1 MEDHMHPSVM
11 KLFSL
16 EGRVAI
22 ITGAARGLGAGMAKG
37 LGGAGAKVVV
47 ADCCAEKDAAKGM
60 AELAAMGV
68 TATFVQTDVADA
80 ASVEAMTKRALS
92 LYGTVDILVNN
103 AGVGLV
109 AAADTMPEELWD
121 KTIAVNLKGVRLCC
135 QSVGRHMMS
144 RRYGRIVNIASYW
157 ASTGNPGGLAYSA
170 AKSGVMGMT
179 RVLAV
184 EWGPYN
190 IAVNAVAPGYIN
202 TEMNKWI
209 TTNPRIQSYITDRIP
224 LGHRLGE
231 IDELMGVAI
240 FLSSEACSHITG
252 ALIPVD
258 GGIIIQ
264 GSQADWFT

>member
-1 MEDHMHPSVM
+1 MHESVN

-22 ITGAARGLGAGMAKG
+22 VTGAARGLGAGMARG

-47 ADCCAEKDAAKGM
+47 ADVCEEKDASEVMK
-60 AELAAMGV
+60 ELKSMGV
-68 TATFVQTDVADA
+68 TAAFVHTDVSNA
-80 ASVEAMTKRALS
+80 ASVEKMTEKTIS
-92 LYGTVDILVNN
+92 LFGKVDILINN

-109 AAADTMPEELWD
+109 APALNMEEDLWN
-121 KTIAVNLKGVRLCC
+121 KTIEVNLKGVRLCC
-135 QSVGRHMMS
+135 QSVGKHMVKQK
-144 RRYGRIVNIASYW
+144 YGRIVNIASYW

-170 AKSGVMGMT
+170 SKSGVTGMT

-190 IAVNAVAPGYIN
+190 ITVNAVAPGYIR

-209 TTNPRIQSYITDRIP
+209 TGNPRIHSYLTDRIP

-231 IDELMGVAI
+231 IDELMGIAV

-252 ALIPVD
+252 TLIPVD

-264 GSQADWFT
+264 GGQADWFT

>member
-1 MEDHMHPSVM
+1 MHPSVT
-11 KLFSL
+11 KLFNL

-22 ITGAARGLGAGMAKG
+22 VTGAARGLGAGMAKG

-47 ADCCAEKDAAKGM
+47 ADVCEEKDASEIMK
-60 AELAAMGV
+60 ELKSMGV
-68 TATFVQTDVADA
+68 TAAFVQTDVSDA
-80 ASVEAMTKRALS
+80 SSVGKMTAKAIS
-92 LYGTVDILVNN
+92 LFGKVDILINN

-109 AAADTMPEELWD
+109 APALNMEEALWE

-135 QSVGRHMMS
+135 QSVGKHMVAQK
-144 RRYGRIVNIASYW
+144 YGRIVNIASYW

-170 AKSGVMGMT
+170 SKSGVTGMT

-190 IAVNAVAPGYIN
+190 ITVNAIAPGYIN
-202 TEMNKWI
+202 TQMNKWI
-209 TTNPRIQSYITDRIP
+209 TGNPRIHSYLTDRIP

-231 IDELMGVAI
+231 IDELMGVAV

-252 ALIPVD
+252 ILIPVD

-264 GSQADWFT
+264 GGQADWFT

>member
-1 MEDHMHPSVM
+1 MHPSIM

-22 ITGAARGLGAGMAKG
+22 VTGAARGLGAGMAKG

-47 ADCCAEKDAAKGM
+47 ADCCEEKDAAKTLG
-60 AELAAMGV
+60 ELKSMGV
-68 TATFVQTDVADA
+68 TAAFVKTDVADA
-80 ASVEAMTKRALS
+80 ASVETMTNKTIS
-92 LYGTVDILVNN
+92 LFGKVDILINN

-109 AAADTMPEELWD
+109 AAADKMPEDLWD

-135 QSVGRHMMS
+135 QSVGRHMMAQK
-144 RRYGRIVNIASYW
+144 YGRIVNIASYW
-157 ASTGNPGGLAYSA
+157 ASSGNPGGLAYSA
-170 AKSGVMGMT
+170 SKAGVTGMT

-190 IAVNAVAPGYIN
+190 IAVNAIAPGYIN

-209 TTNPRIQSYITDRIP
+209 TTNPRIQAYLTDRIP

-231 IDELMGVAI
+231 IDELMGAAI

-252 ALIPVD
+252 MLMPID

-264 GSQADWFT
+264 GGQADWFT